1 METDKILLKMR
12 QHRKEPCSFR
22 INKLL
27 LEKMKKYAEKN
38 SISQSNLLEN
48 LIFAGLVA
56 NDNEVR
62 KWLV

>member
-1 METDKILLKMR
+1 MDTAKILLKMR
-12 QHRKEPCSFR
+12 QCKKEPCSFR

-27 LEKMKKYAEKN
+27 LDRMKKAAEN
-38 SISQSNLLEN
+38 GGISQSNLLEN

-56 NDNEVR
+56 NASEVR